1 MKRKTNDNQVD
12 EMLARHLQRAPA
24 EFDFER
30 WAETFPEEAKLA
42 AAGFT
47 PPAANRGIQLA
58 QIWRCIMT
66 SRYTKYASVAAVLLV
81 ALSFLF
87 PGGNGIVPES
97 IALADVQKAFEEQET
112 ARVTG
117 MRNCFFGDDETPTYA
132 LPVEKSFSI
141 HYGYADRTYNAQSEL
156 LIYVTY
162 HLPSGMATVMFP
174 TVKKYYRMEIS
185 PNYRDRAQQVTPE
198 GLFEGLWASGDY
210 RKIGPKQVQGIEAV
224 GFEISDLPDRILG
237 GLGLDSTI
245 FNFFFSVHSLNVRM
259 WADPN
264 RRLPIQVEGEGQI
277 NPCLVTGYRK
287 MHLTEIND
295 VWEFDVDFDES
306 LFNPEIPDDYE
317 QLGVPTAVK
326 AGAALYVAGLAGVP
340 FVLIAR
346 RRRGHRR
353 PTRCRRRP
361 QRIEC

>member
-1 MKRKTNDNQVD
+1 
-12 EMLARHLQRAPA
+12 
-24 EFDFER
+24 
-30 WAETFPEEAKLA
+30 
-42 AAGFT
+42 
-47 PPAANRGIQLA
+47 
-58 QIWRCIMT
+58 MT

-141 HYGYADRTYNAQSEL
+141 HYGYADRTYNTKGEL

-198 GLFEGLWASGDY
+198 SLFEGLWASGNY
-210 RKIGPKQVQGIEAV
+210 RQIGPKQVQGIEAI
-224 GFEISDLPDRILG
+224 GFEISDLSDRILG

-245 FNFFFSVHSLNVRM
+245 FNFFFSVRSLSVRM

-264 RRLPIQVEGEGQI
+264 RRLPIQVEGEGHV

-287 MHLTEIND
+287 MRLTEIND
-295 VWEFDVDFDES
+295 VWDFDVDIDES
-306 LFNPEIPDDYE
+306 LFNPEIPEDFE
-317 QLGVPTAVK
+317 QLAIPGVAK
-326 AGAALYVAGLAGVP
+326 AGAAISAVVLASVP
-340 FVLIAR
+340 AVVLVRRSR
-346 RRRGHRR
+346 RRRA
-353 PTRCRRRP
+353 
-361 QRIEC
+361 I

>member
-1 MKRKTNDNQVD
+1 MKRKKSDNQVD
-12 EMLARHLQRAPA
+12 EMLARHLQREPA
-24 EFDFER
+24 KFDFEQ
-30 WAETFPEEAKLA
+30 WAEKFPEEAKLA
-42 AAGFT
+42 ATGFAPVAPKT
-47 PPAANRGIQLA
+47 RIQLA

-132 LPVEKSFSI
+132 LSVEKSFSI
-141 HYGYADRTYNAQSEL
+141 HHGYADRTYNAQGEL

-185 PNYRDRAQQVTPE
+185 PDYRDRAQQVTPE
-198 GLFEGLWASGDY
+198 SLFEGLWASGDY

-237 GLGLDSTI
+237 GLGLNSTI

-287 MHLTEIND
+287 MRLTEIND

-317 QLGVPTAVK
+317 QLAIPGVVK
-326 AGAALYVAGLAGVP
+326 AGAALYATGLASIP
-340 FVLIAR
+340 IVLIRVR
-346 RRRGHRR
+346 RSRRSGPDKAASRM
-353 PTRCRRRP
+353 
-361 QRIEC
+361 QRN

>member
-1 MKRKTNDNQVD
+1 MKRKNSDNQVD
-12 EMLARHLQRAPA
+12 EMLARHLQREPA
-24 EFDFER
+24 EFNFER
-30 WAETFPEEAKLA
+30 WAEKFPEEAKCA
-42 AAGFT
+42 AAGFR
-47 PPAANRGIQLA
+47 PATANQRIQLA

-81 ALSFLF
+81 VLSFLF

-132 LPVEKSFSI
+132 LSVEKSFSI
-141 HYGYADRTYNAQSEL
+141 HHGYADRTYNAKGEL

-198 GLFEGLWASGDY
+198 SLFEGLWASGDY
-210 RKIGPKQVQGIEAV
+210 RKIGPKQIQGIEAV

-237 GLGLDSTI
+237 GLGLNSTI
-245 FNFFFSVHSLNVRM
+245 FNFFFSVDSLTVRM

-277 NPCLVTGYRK
+277 SPCLVTGYRK
-287 MHLTEIND
+287 MRLTEIND
-295 VWEFDVDFDES
+295 VWEFDVGFDES

-317 QLGVPTAVK
+317 QLAVPTAAK
-326 AGAALYVAGLAGVP
+326 AGAALSAIALTGVP
-340 FVLIAR
+340 VVLIR
-346 RRRGHRR
+346 RRSRRGALGQATSGMQ
-353 PTRCRRRP
+353 PN
-361 QRIEC
+361 

>member
-1 MKRKTNDNQVD
+1 MTRKHSDNQVD

-24 EFDFER
+24 RFDLER
-30 WAETFPEEAKLA
+30 WAEKFPEEAQFA
-42 AAGFT
+42 AAGFA
-47 PPAANRGIQLA
+47 PPAANRSIQLA

-66 SRYTKYASVAAVLLV
+66 SRYTKYVSAAAVLLV
-81 ALSFLF
+81 VLSFLF

-97 IALADVQKAFEEQET
+97 IAWADVQKALEEQET

-117 MRNCFFGDDETPTYA
+117 MRNCFFGDDGTPTYA

-141 HYGYADRTYNAQSEL
+141 HHGYADRTYNAQGEL

-162 HLPSGMATVMFP
+162 HLPSGTATVMFP

-245 FNFFFSVHSLNVRM
+245 FNFFFSVDALTVRM

-287 MHLTEIND
+287 MRLTEIND
-295 VWEFDVDFDES
+295 VWEFDVGFDES

-317 QLGVPTAVK
+317 QLGVPGAVK
-326 AGAALYVAGLAGVP
+326 AGAALYVTGLASIPV
-340 FVLIAR
+340 VLIRVR
-346 RRRGHRR
+346 RSRRSR
-353 PTRCRRRP
+353 PDQAAEHMQP
-361 QRIEC
+361 N